1 MASSTIRTLAE
12 AQREAQDWLDPI
24 AAEMS
29 ERHRHRAYSAFRA
42 TMHALRDCL
51 PYDDVMAIGE
61 ALPAILRGV
70 LLEGWHPARA
80 GRAGATQDAFL
91 AHVAEHLL
99 GVAGMPPQQASRAV
113 FAVLHRRTAR
123 PLPPSLDRLRPDGRS
138 AVPSPSDAEEARE
151 DIRTALERAQA
162 EGVSPEE
169 LPELR
174 DDLQRPRG
182 GPRAR
187 RAETEILQTSLQKTR
202 AWARELDAAL
212 RLGDPDLSFAALC
225 AVLQALRDRLSR
237 DEAFHL
243 ASQLP
248 LVLVGFF
255 FDARPDA
262 AALKERS
269 RGEFLGRVSQNVPNL
284 QDFRPE
290 EAARAVFGLLC
301 GHVTEGELKDVRGRL
316 PGPVRALWPSEAER
330 PRPKATAG
338 RGPSRTRPGSRAR
351 ARRAKREIRSTLAK
365 ARARG
370 VPEKDLPVLMPRRR
384 G

>member
-1 MASSTIRTLAE
+1 MASSTIRTLSEAE
-12 AQREAQDWLDPI
+12 REAQGWLDHI

-29 ERHRHRAYSAFRA
+29 EHHRHRAYSAFRA

-51 PYDDVMAIGE
+51 PYDDVMVLGE

-91 AHVAEHLL
+91 AHVAEYLL
-99 GVAGMPPQQASRAV
+99 GVTEMPPQHASGAV
-113 FAVLHRRTAR
+113 FAVLHRRAGR
-123 PLPPSLDRLRPDGRS
+123 PLPPSLDRLRPEGRS
-138 AVPSPSDAEEARE
+138 AVASPSDAEEARE

-162 EGVSPEE
+162 EGVPPGE

-182 GPRAR
+182 GRLAR
-187 RAETEILQTSLQKTR
+187 PAETEVLQTSLQKTR

-212 RLGDPDLSFAALC
+212 RLGDPDVSFAALC

-255 FDARPDA
+255 FETRPDA

-269 RGEFLGRVSQNVPNL
+269 RGEFLGRVSRNVPDL

-290 EAARAVFGLLC
+290 EAARAVFGLLSE
-301 GHVTEGELKDVRGRL
+301 HVTEGELKDVRGRL
-316 PGPVRALWPSEAER
+316 PAPVRALWPSETDR

-338 RGPSRTRPGSRAR
+338 RGSSRARPGSRAR
-351 ARRAKREIRSTLAK
+351 ARRAKREVRSTLAK

-370 VPEKDLPVLMPRRR
+370 VPEKDLPVLLPRRR
-384 G
+384 R